1 MSLCTSRYKT
11 ITQREFVVKLLKSI
25 SVAVFL
31 SVITGCASVNMTP
44 MEDSTEA
51 KKFEMPS
58 EGMAGIYIY
67 RRDSMFGAAIKKDIW
82 INGDCIG
89 ETAPGIFFYEQVKGG
104 EDYEISTES
113 EFSPNALNLAVQP
126 GANYYIEQYMKI
138 GMFVGGAN
146 LRVVDA
152 DEGMTEVSNLD
163 MAAKGNCS

>member
-1 MSLCTSRYKT
+1 MIMFLCSSRYQT
-11 ITQREFVVKLLKSI
+11 ITQREYVVKLFKYT

-67 RRDSMFGAAIKKDIW
+67 RRDSMYGAAIKKDIW

-89 ETAPGIFFYEQVKGG
+89 ETAPGIFFYEQVK
-104 EDYEISTES
+104 
-113 EFSPNALNLAVQP
+113 
-126 GANYYIEQYMKI
+126 
-138 GMFVGGAN
+138 
-146 LRVVDA
+146 VVK
-152 DEGMTEVSNLD
+152 TTKYRLSL
-163 MAAKGNCS
+163 SFPLTL

>member
-1 MSLCTSRYKT
+1 M
-11 ITQREFVVKLLKSI
+11 KLFKYT

-67 RRDSMFGAAIKKDIW
+67 RRDSMYGAAIKKDIW

-113 EFSPNALNLAVQP
+113 EFSPRFCTKSRLVDSGVCKLRIPSHKSYGPTSHIASQYDGTLS
-126 GANYYIEQYMKI
+126 AN
-138 GMFVGGAN
+138 
-146 LRVVDA
+146 
-152 DEGMTEVSNLD
+152 
-163 MAAKGNCS
+163 